1 MIFKIP
7 QKTVVLWEIRVFLI
21 AVVFWGI
28 LFFYAKMN
36 YTVNL
41 IFMFLLTIICVFIP
55 FYLKSFEIR
64 IENTRI
70 EIKSGIIIKTE
81 HILPNKALIY
91 GEAFATPL
99 ARVFRLSAVALK
111 GARHLIVIPEL
122 EKKDTEII
130 ISGEKNEKRV

>member
-1 MIFKIP
+1 MIFRVP
-7 QKTVVLWEIRVFLI
+7 QKTVVLWEIRISFL

-41 IFMFLLTIICVFIP
+41 IFMFLLTIIYVFIP
-55 FYLKSFEIR
+55 FHLKSIEIY
-64 IENTRI
+64 IEKTRI

-81 HILPNKALIY
+81 RILPNKALIY

-99 ARVFRLSAVALK
+99 ARAFCLSALTLK
-111 GARHLIVIPEL
+111 GARKIVIIPEL
-122 EKKDTEII
+122 EKQNIEAILGEI
-130 ISGEKNEKRV
+130 G

>member
-7 QKTVVLWEIRVFLI
+7 QKTIVLWEIRVFLI

-28 LFFYAKMN
+28 LFFYAEMN

-55 FYLKSFEIR
+55 FYLKSIEIH
-64 IENTRI
+64 IEKEQT

-81 HILPNKALIY
+81 CILPNKALIY

-99 ARVFRLSAVALK
+99 ARAFRLSAVALK
-111 GARHLIVIPEL
+111 GARQLIIIPEI
-122 EKKDTEII
+122 EKKNVETI
-130 ISGEKNEKRV
+130 ISGEGE